1 MDDFAS
7 KNRSLGMYPS
17 GDTESVGGGDQT
29 MVKPG
34 ITTPWPLYQAQHTIS
49 LTYEIPG

>member
-29 MVKPG
+29 MVKPRD
-34 ITTPWPLYQAQHTIS
+34 HNS
-49 LTYEIPG
+49 LASVPSSTYHFPDL